1 MPSTSEAA
9 ASPHVVVYATDPAV
23 RQEVRLAVGNRPDP
37 SVGRLRWTEATTGEQ
52 LVAAVDAGDV
62 DLCVLDAEAWPVGGM
77 ALSRQLKNE
86 VRDCPAMVLLLARRD
101 DRWLATWSQA
111 DATETHPV
119 DPGSLTATVV
129 QLLSQ
134 GVSGPGVRSSV

>member
-1 MPSTSEAA
+1 MPSSTEPS
-9 ASPHVVVYATDPAV
+9 SPHVVVFASNPAV
-23 RQEVRLAVGNRPDP
+23 REQVRLAVGSRPDP
-37 SVGRLRWTEATTGEQ
+37 DLGRLRWTEVSTGDE

-62 DLCVLDAEAWPVGGM
+62 DLCVLDGEAQPVGGM

-86 VRDCPAMVLLLARRD
+86 IRDCPAMVLLLARAD

-119 DPGSLTATVV
+119 DPGSLTTTVV
-129 QLLSQ
+129 QLLTD
-134 GVSGPGVRSSV
+134 GAHAPGTRSTVP

>member
-9 ASPHVVVYATDPAV
+9 SPHVVVFASDPAV
-23 RQEVRLAVGNRPDP
+23 RQQVRLAVGNRPDP
-37 SVGRLRWTEATTGEQ
+37 ALGRLRWSEVGTGEE

-86 VRDCPAMVLLLARRD
+86 VRDCPAMLLLVARRD

-111 DATETHPV
+111 DASETHPI
-119 DPGSLTATVV
+119 DPGSLAATVV
-129 QLLSQ
+129 QLLAH
-134 GVSGPGVRSSV
+134 GVAGPGVRSAV